1 MLKRCIR
8 LPKSRNEKLGAIAT
22 LLLVS
27 GSFAFAPAETVRPN
41 NDSSPALGNLQGGK
55 LPLQP
60 WLQSD
65 TLSVNPWI
73 IYRQAEAFVG
83 STAAQPSS
91 PAAQPGAT
99 KVGSATQNSTST
111 KDTAPTASGAT
122 APTAPIVKSAAAP
135 PPPSSGSLTIDAVLE
150 MRVAL
155 TRDVSTVSLAA
166 STGGVITD
174 LDGNTLR
181 SLSAQSGYTAT
192 IGSQGI
198 AIDGATLPTAVWVY
212 PNEGGYLAIGNSW
225 YRGRLLLA
233 IRETGLIAVNHVLLR
248 DYLYSVVGS
257 EMSPSWSIEALKAQ
271 AIAARSYALTH
282 NIRPASND
290 YYDLDNTPRF
300 QAYGGVDKEANT
312 TQTAV
317 NETSGEFISQAGGI
331 VESLYAASQDIVN
344 TAHGGRGMS
353 QLDALKFA
361 EQGYQYA
368 DILAYYYPGTALA
381 RLEME
386 P

>member
-8 LPKSRNEKLGAIAT
+8 LPKSRNEKLGAIAA

-27 GSFAFAPAETVRPN
+27 GSFAFAPADMVRPDA
-41 NDSSPALGNLQGGK
+41 DSSPTVGQLRSGK

-83 STAAQPSS
+83 PTAAQPSS
-91 PAAQPGAT
+91 PAAQPDAA
-99 KVGSATQNSTST
+99 KAGSSSSSAQNSTSAGA
-111 KDTAPTASGAT
+111 TAPT
-122 APTAPIVKSAAAP
+122 APTAPIVKAAAAP
-135 PPPSSGSLTIDAVLE
+135 PPTSGSLTIDAVLE

-192 IGSQGI
+192 IGTQGI
-198 AIDGATLPTAVWVY
+198 AIDGTNLPTAVWVY